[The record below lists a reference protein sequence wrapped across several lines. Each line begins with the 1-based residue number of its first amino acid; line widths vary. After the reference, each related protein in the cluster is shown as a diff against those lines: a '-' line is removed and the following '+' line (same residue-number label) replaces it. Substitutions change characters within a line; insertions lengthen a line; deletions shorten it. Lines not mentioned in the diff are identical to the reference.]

1 MIQFDWSILKR
12 WYRSSDAQMFARDYV
27 SYNDVRSLETRIVNS
42 NTQVAKKMTMKYLID
57 CGASIDKYYDM
68 AELGNVSSFVQLIN
82 TYYSLECCRELLK
95 IIPPLD
101 KSVA

>member
-1 MIQFDWSILKR
+1 
-12 WYRSSDAQMFARDYV
+12 
-27 SYNDVRSLETRIVNS
+27 
-42 NTQVAKKMTMKYLID
+42 MTMKYLID

-68 AELGNVSSFVQLIN
+68 SELGNVSSFVQLIN
-82 TYYSLECCRELLK
+82 TYYSLERCRELLK